1 MKIYFFDLLIATSPN
16 LLVFSLVELL
26 SLYMTYA
33 FFFFFLEIS
42 KSILLKQIRL
52 EYNIQITR

>member
-1 MKIYFFDLLIATSPN
+1 MKIFFIYLLIATSPN

-33 FFFFFLEIS
+33 FFFFSFIFFILEIS
-42 KSILLKQIRL
+42 KSILLK
-52 EYNIQITR
+52 